1 MEDIILLGM
10 GGHAHSV
17 VDTIEQTEKYH
28 IVGFLDREG
37 MREKTYKGYSSL
49 GTDTDLRKYYDR
61 GIRNAFVTVGF
72 IGCGD
77 IRERLYEQLKDIGYM
92 LPNIV
97 DHTAIV
103 SGMAELGE
111 GVFVGKKAVIN
122 AGAKIG
128 NMCIINTGALID
140 HDCEVGDFSHIAV
153 GSVLCG
159 DVIVGERTFVG
170 ANATVIQRKK
180 IGRRCIIGAATL
192 IHKDVGNDVIRYGMI
207 EKPRD
212 IGE

>member
-1 MEDIILLGM
+1 MEDIILLGT

-28 IVGFLDREG
+28 IVGFLDI
-37 MREKTYKGYSSL
+37 EKMLGKVYKDYFVL
-49 GTDTDLRKYYDR
+49 GTDADMRKYYDR
-61 GIRNAFVTVGF
+61 GIRNAFITVGF

-77 IRERLYEQLKDIGYM
+77 IRERLYQQLKDIGYR

-103 SGMAELGE
+103 SGTAQFGE

-128 NMCIINTGALID
+128 NMCIINTGAIIE

-159 DVIVGERTFVG
+159 EVTVGKKTLVG
-170 ANATVIQRKK
+170 ANATVIQKRK
-180 IGRRCIIGAATL
+180 IGNCCLIGAASV
-192 IHKDVGNDVIRYGMI
+192 ICKDVEDDVIRYGKI
-207 EKPRD
+207 EKLRGA
-212 IGE
+212 GE